1 MDEKEL
7 NQAPIQPQEETEEVV
22 DIERIVADLQAQG
35 LENEAILEALTQM
48 LQEGKITDEDLA
60 RAKELLDG
68 AEKDQASELFGVD
81 IL

>member
-1 MDEKEL
+1 MDELEIKEAPV
-7 NQAPIQPQEETEEVV
+7 QAQEEQEVV
-22 DIERIVADLQAQG
+22 DIEKIIADLQAQG

-68 AEKDQASELFGVD
+68 AEKDQASELFGID